1 MNTKVLEVNVDDL
14 NMGGVFSLVKNVI
27 LNRDPDIQ
35 IDIAAIERFA
45 NVEHKR
51 MFQKLGTEV
60 YDIGYDGNKWKK
72 QLVCYWRLK
81 KLLKTE
87 DYDAVHIHG
96 DVANKLL
103 VSGLAAKHGKV
114 KKIILHSHASGVDGN
129 HRAMKILIHK
139 LCRNLLKNVGSEYVA
154 CSDLAAEWMFP
165 HIKKE
170 QIVIVNNGVDLD
182 RFRFCEEIRE
192 IQRKKLGA
200 ENQLLIGHVGRFCYQ
215 KNHDYLLAVISEVKK
230 RGIKAKFLLVGEGPE
245 EERIKRKVK
254 EEDLGEYVIFYGVSD
269 QIQELFQAMDIFVL
283 PSHFE
288 GLPIVGVEAQ
298 AAGLPVIFS
307 DKITREA
314 RLTENVAYL
323 GIEQENLTE
332 WADRIQE
339 FAAADIR
346 REKTYYE
353 LKKRKFR
360 VRDTAESFFALYRD
374 VN

>member
-14 NMGGVFSLVKNVI
+14 NMGGVFNLVKNVI

-81 KLLKTE
+81 KLLKTG

-182 RFRFCEEIRE
+182 RFRFCKEIRE
-192 IQRKKLGA
+192 IQRKKG
-200 ENQLLIGHVGRFCYQ
+200 EVSFGR
-215 KNHDYLLAVISEVKK
+215 
-230 RGIKAKFLLVGEGPE
+230 R
-245 EERIKRKVK
+245 R
-254 EEDLGEYVIFYGVSD
+254 
-269 QIQELFQAMDIFVL
+269 
-283 PSHFE
+283 
-288 GLPIVGVEAQ
+288 
-298 AAGLPVIFS
+298 AGG
-307 DKITREA
+307 R
-314 RLTENVAYL
+314 AY
-323 GIEQENLTE
+323 
-332 WADRIQE
+332 
-339 FAAADIR
+339 
-346 REKTYYE
+346 K
-353 LKKRKFR
+353 
-360 VRDTAESFFALYRD
+360 AESKGRGPWRICYFLWSIRSDSGTVSGYGYLCTALPF
-374 VN
+374 